1 MLTTFLLWVFLS
13 SILLILIHFA
23 LDYMKKSFSVKN
35 IIHLGRFKNEKYDEI
50 LKELKKIEVVNED
63 TNITQKDSNMSV
75 YDMKNS
81 LIEYVKKTQ
90 LEMI

>member
-63 TNITQKDSNMSV
+63 TNMTQKDSNMSV